1 MIASITWLWAFT
13 HDSCKCPE
21 FRKTI
26 KINISFQFVL
36 VQTANIS
43 KHETNLIIRLVPF
56 FFRQS
61 RAIVQFVLNFRL
73 TLGMQK
79 RKVLKQKLLRGVYEY
94 KKETIPFVEIY
105 KTL

>member
-1 MIASITWLWAFT
+1 MSRLYHEKKVVTRNML
-13 HDSCKCPE
+13 DK
-21 FRKTI
+21 KTRE
-26 KINISFQFVL
+26 SF
-36 VQTANIS
+36 S
-43 KHETNLIIRLVPF
+43 
-56 FFRQS
+56 S
-61 RAIVQFVLNFRL
+61 YFRL